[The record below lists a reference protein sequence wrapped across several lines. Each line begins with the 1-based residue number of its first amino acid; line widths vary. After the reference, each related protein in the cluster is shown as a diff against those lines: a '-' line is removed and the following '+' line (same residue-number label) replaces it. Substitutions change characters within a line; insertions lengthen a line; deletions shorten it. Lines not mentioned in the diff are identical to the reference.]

1 MGIITIITV
10 LYSIFLQCT
19 DMSLE
24 ECTTLSQDCNCIRL
38 QQIQCNLIFCQAP
51 IFWSIEMDRES
62 WNFSG
67 DLVSNYLT
75 HFCLGFNVDLITCW
89 WFYWECLV
97 TLLRAIQLCQ
107 YFGDDWG
114 DDIEVSKWWLTSLP
128 GADWLIDSCL
138 VSPSPPIAQLP
149 PGKQPKTTL
158 LTLYKQNGQFFNPIW
173 NEGLPL
179 DSINFAVTR
188 SNLHSTFCFHP
199 FLPKKQFLWN
209 NCYPKDLANWIRC
222 WPNQVCLI
230 TINNSFHEKICCI
243 NNKILKGRNKLTSS
257 PTVPTVTLWICLIF
271 LFSIFLYIFLIF
283 FYFLFLLVFLNIESE
298 KQIDV
303 LSNSSHGGTLHWHY
317 YFFFFCLDNLFVLIF
332 F

>member
-1 MGIITIITV
+1 MLVILLRVSG
-10 LYSIFLQCT
+10 
-19 DMSLE
+19 D
-24 ECTTLSQDCNCIRL
+24 
-38 QQIQCNLIFCQAP
+38 
-51 IFWSIEMDRES
+51 SIES
-62 WNFSG
+62 NATLPNL
-67 DLVSNYLT
+67 LVM
-75 HFCLGFNVDLITCW
+75 
-89 WFYWECLV
+89 
-97 TLLRAIQLCQ
+97 
-107 YFGDDWG
+107 
-114 DDIEVSKWWLTSLP
+114 IEVSKSLPSSADWLLPGADWLFSPVTIDVLLP

-230 TINNSFHEKICCI
+230 TINNSFHEKICCS

-257 PTVPTVTLWICLIF
+257 PTVPTVILWI
-271 LFSIFLYIFLIF
+271 
-283 FYFLFLLVFLNIESE
+283 
-298 KQIDV
+298 
-303 LSNSSHGGTLHWHY
+303 
-317 YFFFFCLDNLFVLIF
+317 FVTF
-332 F
+332 